1 MPAARR
7 RRHPNRPAMTA
18 LAAFA
23 LGTLG
28 LFAGLLI
35 GAVGIGGVILVPALV
50 YFGGIPIH
58 TAIAAA
64 MMSYLLTGLIG
75 TLVYAGKNSIRW
87 SMALWLCAGA
97 MPAALAGALAA
108 GRASSLLLEVLIGL
122 LTAASGIHALLASPA
137 GDDARSAAVSGPALG
152 LIGAVTGFGS
162 ALSGTGG
169 PLILV
174 PILMWL
180 ELPVLT
186 AIALA
191 QAIQLP
197 IALLATAGNFLS
209 GNLDPGL
216 GALLATGLAVGTF
229 VGARVAHA
237 VPRAALHRAVA
248 IVLVVVGA
256 AIAIK
261 VVARPFA

>member
-1 MPAARR
+1 MRR
-7 RRHPNRPAMTA
+7 RLRPDRPVMTA
-18 LAAFA
+18 LAAIS
-23 LGTLG
+23 LGMLG
-28 LFAGLLI
+28 LLAGLLI

-58 TAIAAA
+58 AAIAGA
-64 MMSYLLTGLIG
+64 MMSYVLTGLIG

-87 SMALWLCAGA
+87 GMAGWLCAGA

-108 GRASSLLLEVLIGL
+108 GRASSLLLEILIGL
-122 LTAASGIHALLASPA
+122 LTAASGVRALPASPA
-137 GDDARSAAVSGPALG
+137 DDGARSAISNPALG
-152 LIGAVTGFGS
+152 FIGAVTGFGS

-186 AIALA
+186 AIALS

-197 IALLATAGNFLS
+197 IALLATAGNAWS
-209 GNLDPGL
+209 GNLDLTL
-216 GALLATGLAVGTF
+216 GVLLAAGLAVGTF
-229 VGARVAHA
+229 VGARIAHA
-237 VPRAALHRAVA
+237 VPRAILRRAVA
-248 IVLVVVGA
+248 MVLVVVGA
-256 AIAIK
+256 AITIK
-261 VVARPFA
+261 VIARLLA